1 MAAGGADMQRAGP
14 SSLAAGEGRVG
25 DNLVLHGGGGAQGGR
40 SRRGD
45 TSRPPDCAAALVSCY

>member
-25 DNLVLHGGGGAQGGR
+25 DNLVLHGGGGGAKGG
-40 SRRGD
+40 SRRRD